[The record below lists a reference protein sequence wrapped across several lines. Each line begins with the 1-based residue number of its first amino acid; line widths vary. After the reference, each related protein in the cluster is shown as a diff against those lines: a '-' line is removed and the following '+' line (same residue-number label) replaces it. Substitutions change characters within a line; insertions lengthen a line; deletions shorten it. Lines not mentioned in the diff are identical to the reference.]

1 MADRHQ
7 RRDAAL
13 DAIGF
18 VERDHD
24 AGQRGLGQHGQLLRR
39 ESIGRAKWHP
49 AVQPPVGNCGPA
61 ASDPLV
67 PMPPSSTRDA
77 ALRPADALQG
87 SPARRVRVLHF
98 VTGGFSGGATQVAI
112 ALVNAARDSDTIEP
126 LLVLRRK
133 RHTDPTRIA
142 ELECA
147 GTPVAVVPGGLTLAT
162 VWALVRLCRQFRP
175 DVLVAH
181 GFSEHLWGRY
191 AGLLARVPQL
201 VHVEHNTRER
211 YTRWRLAQT
220 RWLARR
226 TARIVGCSEG
236 VRLRLLELG
245 MPAARTI
252 AIPNGIRLEPFADAD
267 SIDFMQRLPGIV
279 MVARYSKQKDHAT
292 LLRAVALLRE
302 RGLKP
307 EVWLAGGGKALHQ
320 KPVERLAAE
329 LGLSEQVHLLGV
341 VRDVPQ
347 RLMAQRI
354 CVLSTHYEGMPLALI
369 EGMAAGCAVVG
380 SAVPGVREVIRDGED
395 GHLVPEGDA
404 AALADVLERLLRDD
418 AHAQQL
424 GRAARAAAIERYS
437 RELMNQRYEQLFLEL
452 AGGVDAA

>member
-1 MADRHQ
+1 M
-7 RRDAAL
+7 
-13 DAIGF
+13 
-18 VERDHD
+18 
-24 AGQRGLGQHGQLLRR
+24 
-39 ESIGRAKWHP
+39 P
-49 AVQPPVGNCGPA
+49 ASTEMPA
-61 ASDPLV
+61 ASGTNGITA
-67 PMPPSSTRDA
+67 PP
-77 ALRPADALQG
+77 
-87 SPARRVRVLHF
+87 RRVRVLHF

-112 ALVNAARDSDTIEP
+112 TLVNAARDSDAVEP

-133 RHTDPTRIA
+133 RRTDPARIA
-142 ELECA
+142 ELERA
-147 GTPVAVVPGGLTLAT
+147 GVPLAVVPGWSHAAT
-162 VWALVRLCRQFRP
+162 VWSLMQLCRRFRP

-191 AGLLARVPQL
+191 AGLLARVPHL

-226 TARIVGCSEG
+226 TSRLVGCSEG
-236 VRLRLLELG
+236 VRLRLLEMG
-245 MPAARTI
+245 MPAARTV
-252 AIPNGIRLEPFADAD
+252 AIPNGVRLEPFTAADTV
-267 SIDFMQRLPGIV
+267 DFAQRAAGIV

-302 RGLKP
+302 RGLRP
-307 EVWLAGGGKALHQ
+307 DVWLAGGGKALHR

-329 LGLSEQVHLLGV
+329 LGLAEQVHVLGV

-347 RLMAQRI
+347 RLMSQRI

-395 GHLVPEGDA
+395 GHLVPEADPI
-404 AALADVLERLLRDD
+404 ALADVLERLLRDP
-418 AHAQQL
+418 AHAERL
-424 GRAARAAAIERYS
+424 ARAARTTAVERYG
-437 RELMNQRYEQLFLEL
+437 RELMNARYEALFVSLVRPDE
-452 AGGVDAA
+452 AAS